1 MRLEALGCHGGDVPG
16 LRLPTFFIND
26 RVLLEAGAVTA
37 ALPLDKQVRIEHVLI
52 SHAHLDHLVGLAFLA
67 DNVQSATARTA
78 PITMAA
84 LAPVVEDVRAYCFN
98 NRLWP
103 DFTALPTPDHPV
115 LKLDALVDGEA
126 TKFGGLTVVPVSVNH
141 TVPAAGFVVSDGSA
155 GFVFSGDTGPTQ
167 ELWRVARHVREVRA
181 TVVETAFPDRLEP
194 LARASG
200 HLTPALLERE
210 LEKMPDG
217 PVWVYHIK
225 PSYYEETVEQLAR
238 LGSRVQI
245 MRQDQTYTF

>member
-16 LRLPTFFIND
+16 LRLPTFLVNG
-26 RVLLEAGAVTA
+26 RVLLEAGAVTG
-37 ALPLDKQVRIEHVLI
+37 ALPLARQVGIEHVLI
-52 SHAHLDHLVGLAFLA
+52 SHAHLDHMVGLAFLA
-67 DNVQSATARTA
+67 DNVQSATARA
-78 PITMAA
+78 VPITMAA
-84 LAPVVEDVRAYCFN
+84 LAPVVEDVRAHCFN

-103 DFTALPTPDHPV
+103 DFTALPTADHPV
-115 LKLDALVDGEA
+115 LRMESLVEAEA
-126 TKFGGLTVVPVSVNH
+126 TKFGGLTVIPVAVNH
-141 TVPAAGFVVSDGSA
+141 TVPAAGFVVTDGST
-155 GFVFSGDTGPTQ
+155 GFVFSGDTGPTTR
-167 ELWRVARHVREVRA
+167 LWRMARRVREVRA

-194 LARASG
+194 LARTSG

-225 PSYYEETVEQLAR
+225 PAYYEETAQQLAR

-245 MRQDQTYTF
+245 MRQDQTYTI